1 MRDFLIQRHCVYWLK
16 KFCHEFMLKLARR
29 LLGEPCAGEVALTLA
44 GARFWEA
51 SSLGEDKSFMLL
63 FSLFLS
69 TIFYSDVAV
78 NPDIIFGSSHGLRN
92 EVYLINDLS

>member
-1 MRDFLIQRHCVYWLK
+1 
-16 KFCHEFMLKLARR
+16 MLKLAKR

-51 SSLGEDKSFMLL
+51 SSLREEKSFMLL

-78 NPDIIFGSSHGLRN
+78 G
-92 EVYLINDLS
+92 VYLYYTMISVKHAMRV